1 MPSSRWP
8 LVMWIAALSERAMPD
23 IRHKRGTR
31 AALNTL
37 ASGSGLKPGQIY
49 VLTDE
54 SRIAVALTSNAYQ
67 AFSKEGEGGGSG
79 STVTVSDTAPSSPSD
94 GDQWFDT
101 NSGVQYTRVGA
112 AWVEPWFSAGSAFG
126 KRSYL
131 WA

>member
-1 MPSSRWP
+1 MPS
-8 LVMWIAALSERAMPD
+8 V
-23 IRHKRGTR
+23 RHKRGTR
-31 AALNTL
+31 AALVAL
-37 ASGSGLKPGQIY
+37 ASGAGLLPGQIY
-49 VLTDE
+49 LLTDE
-54 SRIAVALTSNAYQ
+54 SRIAIALTTTSFQ
-67 AFSKEGEGGGSG
+67 AFSKEGEGGGGG